1 MSYTVHRLIL
11 SYGFFIVPGCD
22 LVCGVL
28 CTWCELCQVI
38 WSDRTNCY
46 IRLSGTHWE
55 NPSEWKRGCGAI
67 WWFDVWYS
75 AKSGILFD
83 CRAYYWAVQNVIP
96 NWRRFPKW
104 ERGLY
109 LLCGCV
115 GLWDVWLSG
124 LGDLGWYCTVC
135 YIWVGCGNVFFC
147 DCQSG
152 SYARTLFSDICCWSC
167 MVLWLYGLLGLCAL
181 LPIYHSILV
190 WYRWGYF

>member
-83 CRAYYWAVQNVIP
+83 CRAYYWVVQNVIP

-115 GLWDVWLSG
+115 GLWLYRWIDWL
-124 LGDLGWYCTVC
+124 C
-135 YIWVGCGNVFFC
+135 
-147 DCQSG
+147 
-152 SYARTLFSDICCWSC
+152 RTLGLVLWSALTWKRYMVLVCCW
-167 MVLWLYGLLGLCAL
+167 MYG
-181 LPIYHSILV
+181 YLV
-190 WYRWGYF
+190 WVIWADIVQSAIYG

>member
-83 CRAYYWAVQNVIP
+83 CRAYYWVVQNVIP

-115 GLWDVWLSG
+115 GLWECLFLWLSVWKLCKNTFFWYMLLVVYGSLIVWSIG
-124 LGDLGWYCTVC
+124 LVC
-135 YIWVGCGNVFFC
+135 V
-147 DCQSG
+147 
-152 SYARTLFSDICCWSC
+152 AADIS
-167 MVLWLYGLLGLCAL
+167 
-181 LPIYHSILV
+181 
-190 WYRWGYF
+190 